1 MTQAMK
7 SRKSAIFD
15 ALPPPAPDP
24 DSGWMPCGFLH
35 EIHADGADMAAAS
48 AFALGGVGAG
58 HAPILLL
65 HARKRMAIQPLL
77 CPDGLAALG
86 ISPSRLLCV
95 EASGERD
102 LLRAALDSAR
112 CDEVA
117 AVVAIST
124 GRFADYD
131 LTASR
136 RLALAVEGS
145 DGRVVVVRFDAQ
157 PRPSAAQ
164 TRWNVASA
172 PSDALEAR
180 APGLPMLDAELL
192 RRRGGPAG
200 QKYRLAW
207 DLNHGRFVEAPV
219 PGDLAALPVGG
230 TGAAPASGRL
240 RAA

>member
-1 MTQAMK
+1 MDQAIK
-7 SRKSAIFD
+7 SRKSGIFD
-15 ALPPPAPDP
+15 ILPPSVPNRDLQ
-24 DSGWMPCGFLH
+24 WMPCGFLH

-48 AFALGGVGAG
+48 AFALGAVGAG
-58 HAPILLL
+58 QAPILLL
-65 HARKRMAIQPLL
+65 HARKRMALQPLL

-86 ISPSRLLCV
+86 LSPARLLWV
-95 EASGERD
+95 EAKDERD

-112 CDEVA
+112 CNEVA
-117 AVVAIST
+117 AVVAISA

-136 RLALAVEGS
+136 RLALAVEGTK
-145 DGRVVVVRFDAQ
+145 GRVMVMRFDAE

-164 TRWNVASA
+164 TRWKVASA
-172 PSDALEAR
+172 PSDALEAY

-192 RRRGGPAG
+192 RRRGGSAG
-200 QKYRLAW
+200 VKYRLTW
-207 DLNHGRFVEAPV
+207 DLDHGRFVEAPV

-230 TGAAPASGRL
+230 TGAAPASGHL